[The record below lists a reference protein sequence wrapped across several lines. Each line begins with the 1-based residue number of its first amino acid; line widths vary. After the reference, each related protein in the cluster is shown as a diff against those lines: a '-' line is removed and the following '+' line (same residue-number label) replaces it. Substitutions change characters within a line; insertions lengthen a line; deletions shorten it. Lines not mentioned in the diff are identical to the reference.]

1 MIESISVSDL
11 KREIDNGTARTL
23 LDVREPWEY
32 ELCRIDTSINIPLSQ
47 ITSRIEHLDKD
58 SDLVVICHHG
68 SRSFQAACYLQSVG
82 FNARLFNLEGGID
95 AWADTIDRQ
104 MSKY

>member
-11 KREIDNGTARTL
+11 KREIDTGTTMRL

-32 ELCRIDTSINIPLSQ
+32 ELCRIDNSINIPLSQ
-47 ITSRIEHLDKD
+47 ITTRLGDLDKD
-58 SDLVVICHHG
+58 GELVVICHHG

-82 FNARLFNLEGGID
+82 FNARLFNLEGGIA
-95 AWADTIDRQ
+95 AWAETIDGQ
-104 MSKY
+104 MPKY